1 VNLVSESTTEKDEL
15 VFVVDVTSFT
25 EKGFIGSCTFEGK
38 RIDIE
43 FDDDDAGLSLDADI
57 CTRIGVRKGSSLTIV
72 VEDDQK
78 IQALESK
85 VTAVKDKLTFSNEK
99 LYYLV
104 GRLGGA
110 IIRLRKA

>member
-1 VNLVSESTTEKDEL
+1 MSKSATEKDEL

-25 EKGFIGSCTFEGK
+25 EKGFTGSCTFEGK
-38 RIDIE
+38 RINIE
-43 FDDDDAGLSLDADI
+43 FDDDDAGLSLDAGM
-57 CTRIGVRKGSSLTIV
+57 CTRIGVGKGSSLTIL

-78 IQALESK
+78 IQVVESK
-85 VTAVKDKLTFSNEK
+85 ITAVDDKLTFSNEK

-110 IIRLRKA
+110 IIRLRKT

>member
-1 VNLVSESTTEKDEL
+1 MSGNVIGQNEL

-25 EKGFIGSCTFEGK
+25 GKGFIGSCTFEGK

-43 FDDDDAGLSLDADI
+43 FDDSDTGLSLDNEMCA
-57 CTRIGVRKGSSLTIV
+57 RLGASKGSTLTIL
-72 VEDDQK
+72 VEDERK
-78 IQALESK
+78 IQVIESEI
-85 VTAVKDKLTFSNEK
+85 TAVSDKLAFSNEK

-110 IIRLRKA
+110 IIRLRTT